1 MRKLGGVRKGDVTIW
16 VTRLP
21 KFKKPVL
28 AIQVRNV
35 YQKIASFN
43 SEEDAEGFYDLLCRW
58 LNVEEEE

>member
-1 MRKLGGVRKGDVTIW
+1 MSELGGVRKGDVTIW

-21 KFKKPVL
+21 KLKKPAL

-35 YQKIASFN
+35 YQKIASFDR
-43 SEEDAEGFYDLLCRW
+43 EEDAEGFYDLLCRW